1 MFRGHDGN
9 FISSKHVAGIQM
21 FTNKT
26 YTGFIDVWW
35 LYDDGG
41 LTLLLP
47 YILTLRKQYSNCRLR
62 VFGLRSSSS
71 EGLDSEQRNLA
82 QLLAKFRIVA
92 ADVVIIPDV
101 TKKAESATRDEFTK
115 MIEGQDIDQSEL
127 MEEKE
132 KTNRYENYSVPS
144 AIL

>member
-1 MFRGHDGN
+1 MDRHRS
-9 FISSKHVAGIQM
+9 IRPLPS
-21 FTNKT
+21 
-26 YTGFIDVWW
+26 
-35 LYDDGG
+35 YD
-41 LTLLLP
+41 
-47 YILTLRKQYSNCRLR
+47 YH
-62 VFGLRSSSS
+62 RS
-71 EGLDSEQRNLA
+71 LA

-132 KTNRYENYSVPS
+132 KTNRYVKLTF
-144 AIL
+144 IGW